1 MTEPKRDI
9 RWKGDTDFGSQWVSV
24 PREYKGGKPTSCKT
38 YLCYITKEEIEL
50 LKKHDLHGSNIANED
65 HYGPANLLSFNDSGG
80 MGVSDGGEI
89 DGGATDS
96 DDDAGLSIFG
106 LEISPGKPSDPAGG
120 DSEGGGEREAERRQC
135 QIDGG
140 TWIGGLAD
148 GYCDTSD
155 TDDDDDSS
163 EEGGSEEESDEPDP
177 YDVKFANILRD
188 QWKNYKETYFP
199 EEDKLID
206 KLMSDTYG
214 EKEAQK
220 AKRIGMSSDNMG
232 QALRDIERYGM
243 QVSPHQMALMQTQ
256 AQQARIGQGVQNAN
270 MTRQQMQDVRQGAMN
285 QAVGIGH
292 GVGGQGIGGMA
303 QGAQMGIARNAQM
316 QQMGIQKQYMQ
327 QQLAMQ
333 HRMNVAQMNNARRA
347 SRGSFGS
354 MLGPVAGFALGGT
367 PGAMIGSAAGGYL
380 MG

>member
-1 MTEPKRDI
+1 MIKTCFKWEDDELFDFKYGHKCFVDMGAGSDADGL
-9 RWKGDTDFGSQWVSV
+9 GDTGV
-24 PREYKGGKPTSCKT
+24 GGP
-38 YLCYITKEEIEL
+38 
-50 LKKHDLHGSNIANED
+50 
-65 HYGPANLLSFNDSGG
+65 GG
-80 MGVSDGGEI
+80 TEGGGSDGGT
-89 DGGATDS
+89 A
-96 DDDAGLSIFG
+96 DDDDSIFG
-106 LEISPGKPSDPAGG
+106 PGKLSDPAGG

-140 TWIGGLAD
+140 TWIGGLSE
-148 GYCDTSD
+148 GYCDMSGAD
-155 TDDDDDSS
+155 DDDDDSS
-163 EEGGSEEESDEPDP
+163 EEGGGGEESDEPDP

-214 EKEAQK
+214 EQEAQK
-220 AKRIGMSSDNMG
+220 AKRIGMNSDNMG

-333 HRMNVAQMNNARRA
+333 HRMNVAQMNNANRA

-354 MLGPVAGFALGGT
+354 LLGTGLGFAMGGGPV
-367 PGAMIGSAAGGYL
+367 GAMIGGAAGGFL